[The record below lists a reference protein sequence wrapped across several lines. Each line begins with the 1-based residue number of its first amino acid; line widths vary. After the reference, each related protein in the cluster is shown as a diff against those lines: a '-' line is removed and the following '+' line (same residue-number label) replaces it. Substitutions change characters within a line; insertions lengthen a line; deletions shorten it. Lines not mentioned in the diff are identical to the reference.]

1 MAEKEFKGTFE
12 IPFENP
18 KLAKK
23 AHDSLV
29 QETEFTKKSI
39 AKIKVD
45 GSKLVI
51 TITAGDYASFRA
63 TVNSYTR
70 LLAVFFG
77 AKEIFEESGV

>member
-1 MAEKEFKGTFE
+1 MTEKEFKGTLE

-18 KLAKK
+18 KLAKN
-23 AHDSLV
+23 ARDSLI
-29 QETEFTKKSI
+29 QETEFTKKSM
-39 AKIKVD
+39 AKINVE
-45 GSKLVI
+45 GSKLII

-77 AKEIFEESGV
+77 AKEIVEESGV